1 MYANTFRNPLK
12 SFRWLI
18 GLALVL
24 SLAMM
29 TAGTLLRL
37 NNGAQACPD
46 YPTCYGSF
54 ALSADPAQAT
64 SMLHRWL
71 AGTSFLALLG
81 ALIVAGVHLR
91 AQRGILIAT
100 LTATA
105 LFAIQIPLGAI
116 LVLGMAAQMSSALHF
131 LLSMLAL
138 GALTAAFALT
148 HQISPAPTHA
158 LRFTSPFAR
167 LTLWSSAAGLALL
180 TSGALVSALDAG
192 KACAEFPVC
201 LPTEPLGWLALI
213 HRALMLITGTLV
225 SVQFV
230 LAWRSQRSQ
239 TLTLSAVT
247 AGFILFFGQ
256 GLMGALMVLRN
267 FPVELV
273 GVHALATA
281 GWIIANTLS
290 LLAVVLAGRTAEDE
304 SLEARET
311 LPLRQR
317 LGDFYRLNK
326 PIIVLLLLVTTYAG
340 MVVGGKRLPSLE
352 LTFWTMLGGALAAGG
367 ASALNQYID
376 REVDKAMQRTAK
388 RPIPSGRMKPA
399 EGLAYG
405 IAACLA
411 AFFLLAGFVNLL
423 AALLSLA
430 GMVYYVIL
438 YSLWLKHATVQNI
451 VIGGGAGAI
460 PPLVGWA
467 AATGS
472 LNIPSL
478 FLFAI
483 IFFWTPPHFWA
494 LALVRRNDYA
504 RGGVPMLPVVRGEME
519 TRKQVFIYTLELVGL
534 TLLIPLFNLGGSIYL
549 ISALVLG
556 LWLIG
561 VAWRVLKQGGN
572 KIAWTMYR
580 TSSMYL
586 AFLFLA
592 MVIDVLV

>member
-24 SLAMM
+24 TLAMM

-37 NNGAQACPD
+37 NSGAQACPD

-54 ALSADPAQAT
+54 ALPADPAQAT

-167 LTLWSSAAGLALL
+167 LTLWSNAAGLALL

-201 LPTEPLGWLALI
+201 LPTEPLGWLALV

-239 TLTLSAVT
+239 TLTLPAVT

-290 LLAVVLAGRTAEDE
+290 LLAVGLAGRTAEDE
-304 SLEARET
+304 SLETRET
-311 LPLRQR
+311 LPLRER

>member
-1 MYANTFRNPLK
+1 MYANTSLHPLK
-12 SFRWLI
+12 TFRWLI

-24 SLAMM
+24 TLAMM

-37 NNGAQACPD
+37 NEGAQACPD

-54 ALSADPAQAT
+54 ALPADPTQAT

-71 AGTSFLALLG
+71 AGASFLALLG
-81 ALIVAGVHLR
+81 ALIVAGLHLR
-91 AQRGILIAT
+91 TERGIWIAT

-105 LFAIQIPLGAI
+105 LFGIQIPLGAL
-116 LVLGMAAQMSSALHF
+116 LVLGTVGGLSSALHF

-148 HQISPAPTHA
+148 FQVSPTSTQS
-158 LRFTSPFAR
+158 LRYASPFAR
-167 LTLWSSAAGLALL
+167 LTLWSGAAGLALL

-192 KACAEFPVC
+192 KACPEFPVC
-201 LPTEPLGWLALI
+201 LPAEPLGWLALI
-213 HRALMLITGTLV
+213 HRALMLVTGALL
-225 SVQFV
+225 SLQFV
-230 LAWRSQRSQ
+230 QAWRSQRSQ
-239 TLTLSAVT
+239 TLTLPAVT

-256 GLMGALMVLRN
+256 GLMGALMVLRD
-267 FPVELV
+267 FPLELV
-273 GVHALATA
+273 GVHALTTA
-281 GWIIANTLS
+281 GWIAATTLT
-290 LLAVVLAGRTAEDE
+290 VLSVGLTGRTAEDE
-304 SLEARET
+304 TLEARET

-326 PIIVLLLLVTTYAG
+326 PVIVLLLLVTTYAG

-405 IAACLA
+405 VAACLT

-430 GMVYYVIL
+430 GMVYYVVL

-549 ISALVLG
+549 ISA
-556 LWLIG
+556 
-561 VAWRVLKQGGN
+561 N

>member
-1 MYANTFRNPLK
+1 MSANNSLNPVKRFRL
-12 SFRWLI
+12 LI
-18 GLALVL
+18 GLALIL
-24 SLAMM
+24 TLALM
-29 TAGTLLRL
+29 TAGTILRL
-37 NNGAQACPD
+37 NDGAQACPD

-54 ALSADPAQAT
+54 ALPADPTQAA
-64 SMLHRWL
+64 SMIHRGL
-71 AGTSFLALLG
+71 AGASFLALLG
-81 ALIVAGVHLR
+81 ALGIAGRYLR
-91 AQRGILIAT
+91 HQRALWLST

-105 LFAIQIPLGAI
+105 LFLIQIPLGAV
-116 LVLGMAAQMSSALHF
+116 LVFGIWGRLISALHF

-138 GALTAAFALT
+138 AALTSALALT
-148 HQISPAPTHA
+148 WLPSAESPLR
-158 LRFTSPFAR
+158 LRFASPFAR
-167 LTLWSSAAGLALL
+167 LTLVSAAAGLVLL
-180 TSGALVSALDAG
+180 SSGALVSALDAG
-192 KACAEFPVC
+192 EACRGFPVC
-201 LPTEPLGWLALI
+201 LPAEPLGWLALA
-213 HRALMLITGTLV
+213 HRAAMLVTGALL
-225 SVQFV
+225 SLQFV
-230 LAWRSQRSQ
+230 RAWRSQRSQ
-239 TLTLSAVT
+239 TLTLPAVT
-247 AGFILFFGQ
+247 AGFVLFFGQ
-256 GLMGALMVLRN
+256 GLMGALMVLRG
-267 FPVELV
+267 FPVELA

-281 GWIIANTLS
+281 GWMAAST
-290 LLAVVLAGRTAEDE
+290 LAVLGVGLAGRTTEEETAE
-304 SLEARET
+304 AQET

-326 PIIVLLLLVTTYAG
+326 PVIVLLLLVTTYAG

-405 IAACLA
+405 IAACLT

-430 GMVYYVIL
+430 GMVYYVVL

-519 TRKQVFIYTLELVGL
+519 TRKQVFVYTLELVGL
-534 TLLIPLFNLGGSIYL
+534 TLLVPLFNLAGSIYL
-549 ISALVLG
+549 ISALGLG

>member
-24 SLAMM
+24 TLAMM

-37 NNGAQACPD
+37 NSGAQACPD

-54 ALSADPAQAT
+54 ALPADPAQAT

-148 HQISPAPTHA
+148 HQISPAPTHV

-180 TSGALVSALDAG
+180 TSGALVSALDSG

-290 LLAVVLAGRTAEDE
+290 LLAVGLAGRTAEDE

-311 LPLRQR
+311 LPLRER

-494 LALVRRNDYA
+494 LALVRRSDYA

>member
-1 MYANTFRNPLK
+1 MYVNTFRNPLK

-24 SLAMM
+24 TLAMM

-37 NNGAQACPD
+37 NGGAQTCPD

-54 ALSADPAQAT
+54 ALPADPAQAT

-81 ALIVAGVHLR
+81 ALIVAGVYLR

-105 LFAIQIPLGAI
+105 LFGIQIPLGAL
-116 LVLGMAAQMSSALHF
+116 LVLGMAANLSSALHF

-138 GALTAAFALT
+138 GALTAAFVLT
-148 HQISPAPTHA
+148 YQILPAPTHA

-201 LPTEPLGWLALI
+201 LPTEPLGWLALV

-239 TLTLSAVT
+239 TLTLPAVT

-281 GWIIANTLS
+281 GWIAANTLT
-290 LLAVVLAGRTAEDE
+290 LLAVGLAGRTAEDE

-405 IAACLA
+405 IAACLT

-430 GMVYYVIL
+430 GIVYYVVL